1 MKIEDVDGETEE
13 SSTKGANSVVNE
25 PKEPKDAQSKPNSKD
40 KKARR
45 MKIEEVDSDDG
56 ECEEIVVNGS
66 ALKQEIES
74 VPGNNSPKEKVETD
88 NSSKDIWND
97 KDVEGHTVDNSS
109 NVNTRQC
116 SKSGSTGVT
125 ARNSGDTEETVST
138 DITTPGSTENVTE
151 NNSGSAVCS
160 SDRASPVAVN
170 DTGDSASEQS
180 ELENSKNSATDS
192 VESLE
197 IKRPVF
203 YTKELP
209 AQCSAL
215 KEEATA
221 LFKSGQYGDAS
232 HKYSK
237 VIDLLVKGM
246 ST

>member
-1 MKIEDVDGETEE
+1 MKIEDVDGEAEE
-13 SSTKGANSVVNE
+13 SSTKGANAVVNE
-25 PKEPKDAQSKPNSKD
+25 PKEPKDAQSKPIPKD

-66 ALKQEIES
+66 ASKQEIES
-74 VPGNNSPKEKVETD
+74 VAVKEKVETD

-116 SKSGSTGVT
+116 SDSGNTGVT
-125 ARNSGDTEETVST
+125 AKNGGDMEETVSA
-138 DITTPGSTENVTE
+138 DKTTPGSTENVTE

-160 SDRASPVAVN
+160 NDRASPVAVN
-170 DTGDSASEQS
+170 DTGDGTSEQS
-180 ELENSKNSATDS
+180 ELENSKKSATDS
-192 VESLE
+192 AETLE

-209 AQCSAL
+209 ARCLVL